1 MTPMIQPYWM
11 TLRIVFGV
19 SELEAQRIQIMHRIV
34 ESVDC
39 LVLFTF

>member
-1 MTPMIQPYWM
+1 MIRMTLPYWM
-11 TLRIVFGV
+11 KLRIVFGV